1 MINQYPVSG
10 GEFTYTGWFGQNH
23 AFVCSWF
30 LGLSYLAIVPLMQR
44 RWQLIG
50 RNLLNNVF
58 QFGFH
63 YEVAGYQ
70 IYLGEIV
77 LAVTARS
84 FLRC

>member
-1 MINQYPVSG
+1 MV
-10 GEFTYTGWFGQNH
+10 
-23 AFVCSWF
+23 
-30 LGLSYLAIVPLMQR
+30 LGLSYLAIVPLNATALA
-44 RWQLIG
+44 LIG

-77 LAVTARS
+77 LAVTALIV
-84 FLRC
+84 LRC